1 MRPWEI
7 RQDRRLKSGDLVAV
21 YKLIQ
26 RNPLV
31 VYCTEL
37 YKLQV
42 GIQHRIKS
50 TSATNLMTSSPAI
63 LLIVPYLLPLIN
75 LFLVFSQQSA
85 SGFGPALLALLHVFS
100 NPIDALHNILK
111 RQEIVRRCSVFAMS
125 NTPDVAGEVAVI
137 LSIYDQWLAD
147 AQPHIVRCQ
156 TARQRRLTS
165 RTPRHEVEPFI
176 SEGEKDLLRQAVL
189 RLQCCW
195 DGSSLKAK
203 LSVLSYSIALS
214 STGYRVY
221 VSENPL
227 ADQKLELA
235 VIISIITLFDH
246 LICAV
251 YLNGCVGVFVHHEEV
266 VRIMFRL
273 TNALSDVRRTTS
285 PISVSLFPRPSLEP
299 PIWSSSLTLFPPLN
313 AGAFSRALAEAGS
326 ASGAINCIRPQKK
339 EKRTQPNDDRSDL
352 ILLAAATSAV
362 AVSCI
367 GAISIPLRASR
378 FSYNAFVPQIVCAV
392 LWGLSLL
399 ISTACS
405 FLLTRDKM
413 TVKTYSSA
421 ITVCDTVIASCL
433 LGSVVWLLS
442 ASRHP
447 GNRHKDQLTG
457 STLVA
462 WAGLALLSLGL
473 KGLLMIWPMHGGEN
487 ARLMFVRSRAEL
499 LGDLEDCARIPAT
512 YRVLNTAQS

>member
-1 MRPWEI
+1 M
-7 RQDRRLKSGDLVAV
+7 S
-21 YKLIQ
+21 
-26 RNPLV
+26 
-31 VYCTEL
+31 
-37 YKLQV
+37 
-42 GIQHRIKS
+42 
-50 TSATNLMTSSPAI
+50 SSPAI
-63 LLIVPYLLPLIN
+63 LLAVPYLLPLIN

-85 SGFGPALLALLHVFS
+85 SGFSPALLALLHVFS
-100 NPIDALHNILK
+100 NPIDSLHNILK
-111 RQEIVRRCSVFAMS
+111 RQEIIRRCSAFAMS

-137 LSIYDQWLAD
+137 LSLYDQWLAD
-147 AQPHIVRCQ
+147 AQPHIVQCQ
-156 TARQRRLTS
+156 TTRQGRPSS
-165 RTPRHEVEPFI
+165 RTPGHEQPFI

-203 LSVLSYSIALS
+203 LSVISYLIALS
-214 STGYRVY
+214 STGYRAY
-221 VSENPL
+221 VSENPV

-273 TNALSDVRRTTS
+273 TNAMSDMRRTTS
-285 PISVSLFPRPSLEP
+285 LISVPLFPRPSLDP

-313 AGAFSRALAEAGS
+313 AAAFSRALAEAGS

-339 EKRTQPNDDRSDL
+339 INRIKRVDDRTDL
-352 ILLAAATSAV
+352 MLLVVATSAV

-367 GAISIPLRASR
+367 GAISIPLGVSR
-378 FSYNAFVPQIVCAV
+378 FSYSAFVPQIVRAA

-399 ISTACS
+399 MSTACS

-421 ITVCDTVIASCL
+421 ITVCDTLIASCL

-447 GNRHKDQLTG
+447 GNRHKYQLTE

-462 WAGLALLSLGL
+462 WAGLVLLSLGL
-473 KGLLMIWPMHGGEN
+473 KGLLMIWPAHDGEN
-487 ARLMFVRSRAEL
+487 TRPMLVRSRAEWL
-499 LGDLEDCARIPAT
+499 HDLEACARIPAT
-512 YRVLNTAQS
+512 Y